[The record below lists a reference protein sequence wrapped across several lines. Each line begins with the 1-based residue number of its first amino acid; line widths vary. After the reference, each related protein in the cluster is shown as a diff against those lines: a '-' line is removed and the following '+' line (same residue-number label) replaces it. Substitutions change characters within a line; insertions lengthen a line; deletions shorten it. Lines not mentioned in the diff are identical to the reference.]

1 MDKDNIQQELD
12 IDLGDQP
19 TGDETPERT
28 ETFGE
33 RIDRNIKAK
42 TSTPKD
48 PNTHSEPE
56 YSEGDDLAEWHLR
69 HRDPENP

>member
-1 MDKDNIQQELD
+1 MDKDDKQQELD
-12 IDLGDQP
+12 IDLSDQP
-19 TGDETPERT
+19 SGNLTPERP

-42 TSTPKD
+42 MSTPRD
-48 PNTHSEPE
+48 PNAHSEHE
-56 YSEGDDLAEWHLR
+56 YSEGDDLAEWRLR